1 MISAITEGWP
11 QIRGFTSTISMQ
23 WGPRWVAI
31 IERVATHQGWPL
43 RGVCISI
50 DFMTQKIP
58 ALYNINDY
66 SDTVLCYLVPWQ
78 LVLIL
83 VLLLHWRPRPTKDK
97 GLFYTVVI
105 TYYRPPASSPCS
117 WHLYASWSS
126 CGSCCSVC
134 GSPSWVNV
142 VVFKVFEILNLFL
155 IQSKWEQWEMS

>member
-1 MISAITEGWP
+1 MNKNTMTYSGTPLYIYIMATIGTNDLGHY
-11 QIRGFTSTISMQ
+11 RG
-23 WGPRWVAI
+23 
-31 IERVATHQGWPL
+31 VATNQGFYKYYFNAM
-43 RGVCISI
+43 RTKVSGHYREGGHSSGMAIKRVCISI

-105 TYYRPPASSPCS
+105 TYYRPSASSPCS
-117 WHLYASWSS
+117 WHLYAS
-126 CGSCCSVC
+126 
-134 GSPSWVNV
+134 
-142 VVFKVFEILNLFL
+142 
-155 IQSKWEQWEMS
+155 